1 MTLTSSNRSTT
12 EEIQADFEEFRSD
25 LDNRSSRRRQTNN
38 VQIGKTNISIQIGD
52 VDNSDSDYY
61 LEGDYYSDSDYYS
74 GGDYYSDSDYYLDG
88 DYYSDSDYYSS
99 GDYYSDY
106 DYYSGGDYYSDYDY
120 YSGGDYDSITDY
132 PKIKKA
138 NIEGNTITLTLDSQ
152 LDDSIKVDPDFF
164 EVRSGRKKVK
174 IKEINTIGRTGK
186 LTLLL
191 NKTLDV
197 NDKVSISY
205 NDLKGDQ
212 SQGVVQDVDGL
223 DLQSFEDYLV
233 ENTTVREDTPLSIL
247 FAEVD
252 DDKVYLSF
260 ERELD
265 DVQPAPGIF
274 RVTVDGKNNRVQDI
288 ELNSANREAILT
300 LKRPVRFDSKASI
313 SYTDAK
319 RDQADNVIQD
329 LDGNDLAT
337 FDIPLENVT
346 VEESD
351 LQLVDGEVQ
360 DDVIT
365 LSFNETL
372 GNSTPSSKM
381 FTVKVNN
388 KKTSLASNTRLFE
401 EEGYFNLFLNKP
413 VKADDDVIISYKDL
427 NGNQSKGVIEDKN
440 GNDLESFS
448 RLKLDNVSADEMPP
462 QLEDAYIE
470 DGQLFL
476 DFDELIQPG
485 KIKGS
490 RIKLYLGNKKYKVET
505 TNLIEAD
512 TEISFDL
519 KKILPTDAR
528 EVTLQYKDP
537 NKDQST
543 GVIQDLFG
551 NDLLK
556 INGFSVDI

>member
-1 MTLTSSNRSTT
+1 M
-12 EEIQADFEEFRSD
+12 
-25 LDNRSSRRRQTNN
+25 
-38 VQIGKTNISIQIGD
+38 
-52 VDNSDSDYY
+52 
-61 LEGDYYSDSDYYS
+61 
-74 GGDYYSDSDYYLDG
+74 
-88 DYYSDSDYYSS
+88 
-99 GDYYSDY
+99 
-106 DYYSGGDYYSDYDY
+106 
-120 YSGGDYDSITDY
+120 
-132 PKIKKA
+132 
-138 NIEGNTITLTLDSQ
+138 
-152 LDDSIKVDPDFF
+152 
-164 EVRSGRKKVK
+164 
-174 IKEINTIGRTGK
+174 
-186 LTLLL
+186 
-191 NKTLDV
+191 
-197 NDKVSISY
+197 
-205 NDLKGDQ
+205 
-212 SQGVVQDVDGL
+212 
-223 DLQSFEDYLV
+223 QSFEDYLV